1 MRSRLL
7 PSLALGTALW
17 VVLVSAAGALLSA
30 FGWWSP
36 LVAWPVALGLAVVSG
51 WWARGIP
58 GVRMPVAAS
67 GALVAV
73 ALGFTVWAGATHSEQ
88 VLPRRDAASNLQ
100 AAVSLATTHSRVVAV
115 DAEEVGGSAVLEL
128 DGVTLASPAFF
139 QVGTAQDPAVQ
150 PQFVV
155 GPAVVYGFGWWAGG
169 GALAVVL
176 PAVAMGLA
184 LLSLGLLVARVVG
197 AWAGVASAAG
207 VAVVFPVLHAAR
219 ATYSEPLAMLT
230 LAGGLLAL
238 TIAVAEARARP
249 DSAAGFVGDQ
259 SSQGR
264 ILDGS
269 AVADGRRGPT
279 VRGGRPC
286 WPAR

>member
-155 GPAVVYGFGWWAGG
+155 GPAVVYGLGWWGGG
-169 GALAVVL
+169 GALTVVV

-184 LLSLGLLVARVVG
+184 LLSLGLLVALVVG
-197 AWAGVASAAG
+197 AWAGVASVAG

-219 ATYSEPLAMLT
+219 ATYSEPLAMLPFFKYSNLMVCVPAVIGT
-230 LAGGLLAL
+230 VMVCQPNSPLLV
-238 TIAVAEARARP
+238 T
-249 DSAAGFVGDQ
+249 
-259 SSQGR
+259 
-264 ILDGS
+264 
-269 AVADGRRGPT
+269 
-279 VRGGRPC
+279 
-286 WPAR
+286 